1 MYFMKDL
8 GGIDMDFYIVDVFAE
23 QKYQGNQL
31 AVLVPDRNL
40 TTEEMQQ
47 IAKEIHFSETTFI
60 MSNKQDNDG
69 YDVRI
74 FTPDVEIPFA
84 GHPTLGTAY
93 IINRIMENGNASKV
107 LLNLPVGQIPVVFN
121 ADTLTMSQNE
131 PSFDMKIDEL
141 EFVARVLNIRVED
154 IRTDFPIQLVST
166 GLPCIIVPLKTVNAI
181 QRCSIDH
188 VQFKRFL
195 ETYYKCNLLVFSEE
209 ESKEQNSLRVR
220 VFLDDTGFYEDP
232 ATGSANGNLAGYLL
246 EYRFF
251 DKDKIDVRVNQGYEM
266 GRPSNVNIAAKLENG
281 TYDIQVG
288 GKVQL
293 VAKGDWLPSD

>member
-1 MYFMKDL
+1 MYLNKDL

-23 QKYQGNQL
+23 EKYQGNQL
-31 AVLVPDRNL
+31 AVLVSDRNL

-60 MSNKQDNDG
+60 MSNKQGNGG

-107 LLNLPVGQIPVVFN
+107 LLNLPIGQIPVVFN
-121 ADTLTMSQNE
+121 DDTLTMSQNE

-141 EFVARVLNIRVED
+141 EFVARVLNIQVED
-154 IRTDFPIQLVST
+154 IRTEFPIQLVST
-166 GLPCIIVPLKTVNAI
+166 GLPCIIVPLKAVDAI

-209 ESKEQNSLRVR
+209 ESGEQNSLRVR

-246 EYRFF
+246 KYRFF
-251 DKDKIDVRVNQGYEM
+251 DKDKIIVRVNQGYEM
-266 GRPSNVNIAAKLENG
+266 GRPSNVNIAAKLQNG
-281 TYDIQVG
+281 TYDIHIG

-293 VAKGDWLPSD
+293 VAKGDWL